1 MTTINDSICYMF
13 NHIYLNLMKEV
24 KDKSGEIKHTLKES
38 YKVFDKKSD
47 EYLLAF
53 VDQFD
58 DALMA
63 AVFAPVSNGDD
74 DNETSDDLLSKPVV
88 RSVAVFNKVSVE
100 DVLSKVVK
108 EETESRNSLT
118 YYLYLLF
125 VLGYI
130 HRLTDLDDAKK
141 EIVFHKT
148 VELIGLVEKED
159 LADETLEEHLDEIL
173 DEDLQSVLRKICKER
188 AKARDSVINIDVSAA
203 SAGAARGPM
212 GMEFLENTKIG
223 ELAKEISESIDM
235 SKLMEGGCGAVGG
248 GLPCPEGMNPDM
260 LSTIIQTVG
269 SKITEKMTSGEL
281 NQEDLMSEAIS
292 MMGKMN
298 SSGHGDIMSNM
309 MNMMGGMMGQN
320 GGGMMQEMM
329 DGMGA
334 GGATASPGASS
345 GNKTKDRLRKK
356 LEMRRGGDAEK

>member
-13 NHIYLNLMKEV
+13 NQIYLNLMKEV
-24 KDKSGEIKHTLKES
+24 KDKNGEIKHTLKES

-53 VDQFD
+53 VGQFD

-63 AVFAPVSNGDD
+63 AVFATESNGDD
-74 DNETSDDLLSKPVV
+74 DSTDLLSKAPV
-88 RSVAVFNKVSVE
+88 RSFAVFNKVSVE
-100 DVLSKVVK
+100 DVLEKVVK
-108 EETESRNSLT
+108 EESASHNSLT

-130 HRLTDLDDAKK
+130 HRITDLDDAKK

-159 LADETLEEHLDEIL
+159 LEDETLEEHLDEIL

-203 SAGAARGPM
+203 STGAAKGPM

-223 ELAKEISESIDM
+223 ELAKEISESLDM
-235 SKLMEGGCGAVGG
+235 SKLMEGMGGGEGGAGG
-248 GLPCPEGMNPDM
+248 GLSGHDGMNPDI

-269 SKITEKMTSGEL
+269 SKITEKMKSGEL

-298 SSGHGDIMSNM
+298 NSDHGDMMSNM
-309 MNMMGGMMGQN
+309 MNMMGGMMGPN

-329 DGMGA
+329 GA
-334 GGATASPGASS
+334 ASTPGTGT
-345 GNKTKDRLRKK
+345 GNNTKDRLRKK
-356 LEMRRGGDAEK
+356 LEMRKCGAQN

>member
-13 NHIYLNLMKEV
+13 NQIYLNLMKEV
-24 KDKSGEIKHTLKES
+24 KDKNGEIKHTLKES
-38 YKVFDKKSD
+38 YKVFDKKSE

-53 VDQFD
+53 VAQFD
-58 DALMA
+58 DALTG
-63 AVFAPVSNGDD
+63 AVF
-74 DNETSDDLLSKPVV
+74 SDAKEESDILSKGPV
-88 RSVAVFNKVSVE
+88 RSFAVFKKVSVE
-100 DVLSKVVK
+100 DILEKVVK
-108 EETESRNSLT
+108 EETESRDSLT

-130 HRLTDLDDAKK
+130 HQLADLDDAKRG
-141 EIVFHKT
+141 IVFRKT
-148 VELIGLVEKED
+148 VELIGVAEKEE
-159 LADETLEEHLDEIL
+159 LADETLEEHLEDIL
-173 DEDLQSVLRKICKER
+173 DDDLRSVLRNICKER
-188 AKARDSVINIDVSAA
+188 SKVKDSVINIDVSA
-203 SAGAARGPM
+203 SSGAPKGPM

-235 SKLMEGGCGAVGG
+235 SKLMEKEGGEAGG
-248 GLPCPEGMNPDM
+248 IPGPEGMNLDM

-298 SSGHGDIMSNM
+298 NSGHGDMMSNM

-320 GGGMMQEMM
+320 RGGMMQDMM
-329 DGMGA
+329 MG
-334 GGATASPGASS
+334 GGLGADATGGSSGASS

-356 LEMRRGGDAEK
+356 LEMRKGGGDS